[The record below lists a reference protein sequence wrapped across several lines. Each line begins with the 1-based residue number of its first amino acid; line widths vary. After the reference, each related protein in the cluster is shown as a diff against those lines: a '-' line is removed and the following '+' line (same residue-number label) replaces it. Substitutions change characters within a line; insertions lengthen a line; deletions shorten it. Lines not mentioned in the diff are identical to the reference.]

1 MFANDK
7 NIDNLQQ
14 LLAELKK
21 YAELQKDYVKLH
33 LVEKLTI
40 LISTLILVFI
50 LLILGIIA
58 LFYLSFTL
66 AYVLAPHVGGLMASY
81 GIITGCII
89 LLILLIVL
97 FRKRLIV
104 QPMVNFLANLLL
116 NDNTPNETPI
126 ITLEVIAQRKA
137 EKLEEV
143 QQAKK
148 EMVQTIHELFAPV
161 EHKGGV
167 EGIMQHINTGI
178 AVYDGVRTGIK
189 IMQRIRGYFLKK
201 KK

>member
-40 LISTLILVFI
+40 LISTLLVFI

-116 NDNTPNETPI
+116 NDN
-126 ITLEVIAQRKA
+126 
-137 EKLEEV
+137 
-143 QQAKK
+143 
-148 EMVQTIHELFAPV
+148 
-161 EHKGGV
+161 
-167 EGIMQHINTGI
+167 
-178 AVYDGVRTGIK
+178 
-189 IMQRIRGYFLKK
+189 
-201 KK
+201 

>member
-14 LLAELKK
+14 LFVELKK

-40 LISTLILVFI
+40 LVSSLILV
-50 LLILGIIA
+50 LVLVILGIIA

-66 AYVLAPHVGGLMASY
+66 AYVLAPHVGGLMVSY

-89 LLILLIVL
+89 LLIILIIF
-97 FRKRLIV
+97 FRKRLIM

-116 NDNTPNETPI
+116 NDDWLWTT
-126 ITLEVIAQRKA
+126 
-137 EKLEEV
+137 
-143 QQAKK
+143 
-148 EMVQTIHELFAPV
+148 TILNIHQLSPW
-161 EHKGGV
+161 K
-167 EGIMQHINTGI
+167 
-178 AVYDGVRTGIK
+178 R
-189 IMQRIRGYFLKK
+189 
-201 KK
+201 

>member
-1 MFANDK
+1 MFGNDK

-116 NDNTPNETPI
+116 NDN
-126 ITLEVIAQRKA
+126 
-137 EKLEEV
+137 
-143 QQAKK
+143 
-148 EMVQTIHELFAPV
+148 
-161 EHKGGV
+161 
-167 EGIMQHINTGI
+167 
-178 AVYDGVRTGIK
+178 
-189 IMQRIRGYFLKK
+189 
-201 KK
+201 